1 MVALLL
7 MDRLVITYPV
17 ITIIISSLGTG
28 KSYTIEGG
36 NDDTTRGI
44 VPRAS
49 DEVFNCI
56 LQSYCMHTI
65 LVVLVGIILT
75 LIRY

>member
-7 MDRLVITYPV
+7 TDRLVITSPV

-56 LQSYCMHTI
+56 LQSYCMHTV